1 MQPRIHDRLEIIL
14 EPFWDALY
22 YRLEVW
28 VFKMPTI
35 LGGHE
40 NLDTRQ
46 VCANLL
52 RRPAYEISPEV
63 FENTCQPM
71 FREKITSYCYVVL
84 ALWLG
89 LSLYQVYSLFRAILV
104 KRLGGSQTIQII
116 NEVNKKPTAP
126 KNPASAIRSKETEAI
141 NKELRKIM
149 QQLCDTLLLENYED
163 ANKINAMKT
172 FLARSDPIMKREITC
187 ELIGKT
193 SPGV

>member
-1 MQPRIHDRLEIIL
+1 
-14 EPFWDALY
+14 
-22 YRLEVW
+22 
-28 VFKMPTI
+28 
-35 LGGHE
+35 
-40 NLDTRQ
+40 
-46 VCANLL
+46 
-52 RRPAYEISPEV
+52 
-63 FENTCQPM
+63 M
-71 FREKITSYCYVVL
+71 FREKIISYCYVVL

-172 FLARSDPIMKREITC
+172 FLARSDPIMKRDITC

-193 SPGV
+193 DPNVLLLGSSNENKQE